1 MDLNPPV
8 VVVKE
13 TPPSNTAGWSKTPIT
28 FSFTCTDASPG
39 VAVCPSPV
47 TKNLEGAGQTVTVT
61 ASDLSG
67 NDNLVSLVANIDLT
81 APTVTVTAPT
91 TVGPLDTVTITCA
104 ASDALSG
111 VNVATSNC
119 TDRTFPASQLTPG
132 PNVFTYS
139 ATDLAGNT
147 TTVTKTIT
155 LVVPVNPAP
164 VVQADMGVAGL
175 NDIGFQTNIVVLSG
189 SYADPSGP
197 GPYTA
202 SVRWTANG
210 SFTPLAL
217 ASDGNFVAAWIY
229 GSAGVRTATVRICDA
244 QGACG
249 TDDVTV
255 RTSVTQKITP
265 VRECVTDRGATANP
279 RYAARWGY
287 TNPAT
292 FAIAVPSIPLLE
304 NTFTTS
310 PYLRG
315 QPQIFLPGTQRGVFT
330 TTFSSGTLA
339 WKINGTTASATST
352 SPRC

>member
-1 MDLNPPV
+1 VN
-8 VVVKE
+8 
-13 TPPSNTAGWSKTPIT
+13 
-28 FSFTCTDASPG
+28 FS
-39 VAVCPSPV
+39 
-47 TKNLEGAGQTVTVT
+47 
-61 ASDLSG
+61 
-67 NDNLVSLVANIDLT
+67 ANIDLT
-81 APTVTVTAPT
+81 APTVTVTAPS
-91 TVGPLDTVTITCA
+91 TVGPLDTVVITCTATDSLSGIDFA
-104 ASDALSG
+104 ASRCA
-111 VNVATSNC
+111 N
-119 TDRTFPASQLTPG
+119 RTFPASQLSSG
-132 PNVFTYS
+132 ANVVTFTGV
-139 ATDLAGNT
+139 DLAGNT

-164 VVQADMGVAGL
+164 TVRADMGVTGL
-175 NDIGFQTNIVVLSG
+175 NDIGFQSNIVILTG

-210 SFTPLAL
+210 PFTPLAL

-287 TNPAT
+287 NNPAT

-304 NTFTTS
+304 NTFTSS

-315 QPQIFLPGTQRGVFT
+315 QPQIFLPGSQRGVFS
-330 TTFSSGTLA
+330 TTFAAGTLT
-339 WKINGTTASATST
+339 WKVNGISASATST
-352 SPRC
+352 STRCP